1 LQGQFARSRQRP
13 VFQAPET
20 AFSMK
25 LSQRP
30 STTKVHMR
38 RCSRSTIDAGIEAGI
53 GIGIG
58 IGAGAGAGTG
68 GVGDGS
74 AAVTGGMVAVASG
87 AIADV
92 ALRSS
97 FDFSS

>member
-1 LQGQFARSRQRP
+1 MQGQFARSRQRP
-13 VFQAPET
+13 VFQALET

-25 LSQRP
+25 LRQRP

-38 RCSRSTIDAGIEAGI
+38 RCSRSTIDAGIGAGI
-53 GIGIG
+53 GTGIG

>member
-1 LQGQFARSRQRP
+1 MQGQFARSRQRP

-25 LSQRP
+25 LRQRP

-38 RCSRSTIDAGIEAGI
+38 RCSRSTIDAGTGIGTGI
-53 GIGIG
+53 GIGV
-58 IGAGAGAGTG
+58 GAGAGTG